1 MSESTTTD
9 PERTGDA
16 QTQGQGEPGGQKW
29 LSGIVSLIGLW
40 IAVSPFVYEAAA
52 ELTWNNVVV
61 GGAIFLLAG
70 YNYYRIVTAHP
81 TSTGVMSLVAL
92 LALWTLVAPFAL
104 EGQFAMEGLE
114 IAAQGLIWSNVVT
127 GIVAALLAAY
137 IAYAAGR
144 GVRTGTPA
152 GAR

>member
-1 MSESTTTD
+1 MSESTTSD
-9 PERTGDA
+9 PETGDA
-16 QTQGQGEPGGQKW
+16 QMRDQGEPEGQKW

-40 IAVSPFVYEAAA
+40 IVVSPFVYEAAA
-52 ELTWNNVVV
+52 EFTWNNVAV

-70 YNYYRIVTAHP
+70 YNFYRIITAHP
-81 TSTGVMSLVAL
+81 TSTSVMSLVAL
-92 LALWTLVAPFAL
+92 LALWILVAPFAL

-114 IAAQGLIWSNVVT
+114 VAAAGLAWSNVVS
-127 GIVAALLAAY
+127 GIVGAVLAAY

-144 GVRTGTPA
+144 RAPAGTPA

>member
-9 PERTGDA
+9 PAGETP
-16 QTQGQGEPGGQKW
+16 QMQGRDEPEAQKW

-40 IAVSPFVYEAAA
+40 IAASPFVYEAVVAF
-52 ELTWNNVVV
+52 TWNNVVI

-70 YNYYRIVTAHP
+70 YNYYRIVTDHP
-81 TSTGVMSLVAL
+81 TSTSVMSLVAL

-114 IAAQGLIWSNVVT
+114 VAASALVWSNVVF
-127 GIVAALLAAY
+127 GIIAAAMAAY
-137 IAYAAGR
+137 IAYAGGR
-144 GVRTGTPA
+144 GVRAGTAA
-152 GAR
+152 GTR